1 MRRASFARGTPVG
14 GPHRDLVDRLGRPR
28 LCEQKALHL
37 VAAGEPQQH
46 PLLVG
51 LDAFRQHFH
60 AERVAERDDR
70 LDDGAGMA
78 GRAQRA
84 DEGAIDLDLAERE
97 FLQVAQARIAG
108 AEIVERD
115 ADAER
120 AQRFEPLQGLLR
132 VVDQNPFGHFEN
144 DARRR
149 DAAFGNDGGDQIDQL
164 AVADLDRRQ
173 VHRHGQ
179 VRPAYAIG
187 QRAAQHEFAE
197 LGHQAAL
204 LGERNEDRRPD
215 GTARRMGPA
224 QQRLDPDHD
233 AAGGGDHGLIMDVE
247 AARGERGFKLA
258 PNEAL
263 FGIFR
268 LDIRLEAPHHA
279 AAVAL
284 GGAQREIGTA
294 AELVGGAAVVR
305 RLRDADAGADLPVL
319 LHEDRP
325 LQRHPQCLGE
335 HACSLRILAAH
346 DDGEFVVVEAAEL
359 GAGRQARVQTFGN
372 AFQQRIAA

>member
-1 MRRASFARGTPVG
+1 MRGAPTG

-28 LCEQKALHL
+28 FCEQKALHL

-46 PLLVG
+46 ALLVG
-51 LDAFRQHFH
+51 LDAFGQHFH
-60 AERVAERDDR
+60 AERMAERDDR

-78 GRAQRA
+78 GGAQRA
-84 DEGAIDLDLAERE
+84 DEGAVDLDLAERE

-115 ADAER
+115 AHPER

-132 VVDQNPFGHFEN
+132 VVDQNPFGHFED

-149 DAAFGNDGGDQIDQL
+149 DAALGDDGGDQIDQL

-179 VRPAYAIG
+179 VRPAHAIG

-215 GTARRMGPA
+215 GAARRMGPA
-224 QQRLDPDHD
+224 QQRLDPDHG

-268 LDIRLEAPHHA
+268 LDGRLEAPHHA
-279 AAVAL
+279 AAFAL

-305 RLRDADAGADLPVL
+305 RLRNADAGADLPVL

-325 LQRHPQCLGE
+325 LQRHLQCLSE
-335 HACSLRILAAH
+335 HACGLRIFAAH

-359 GAGRQARVQTFGN
+359 GAGRQAGVQTFGN

>member
-1 MRRASFARGTPVG
+1 MLTPSARNASSRCKVSCGSSISTPSVTSKMT
-14 GPHRDLVDRLGRPR
+14 R
-28 LCEQKALHL
+28 
-37 VAAGEPQQH
+37 
-46 PLLVG
+46 
-51 LDAFRQHFH
+51 
-60 AERVAERDDR
+60 
-70 LDDGAGMA
+70 DGAMPLSA
-78 GRAQRA
+78 MT
-84 DEGAIDLDLAERE
+84 
-97 FLQVAQARIAG
+97 AR
-108 AEIVERD
+108 
-115 ADAER
+115 
-120 AQRFEPLQGLLR
+120 
-132 VVDQNPFGHFEN
+132 
-144 DARRR
+144 
-149 DAAFGNDGGDQIDQL
+149 DQIDQL

-179 VRPAYAIG
+179 VRPAHAIG

-215 GTARRMGPA
+215 GAARRMGPA
-224 QQRLDPDHD
+224 QQRLDPDHG

-263 FGIFR
+263 FGIFH

-284 GGAQREIGTA
+284 GGAQREIGAA

-305 RLRDADAGADLPVL
+305 RLRNADAGADLPVL

-325 LQRHPQCLGE
+325 LQRRPQRLGE
-335 HACSLRILAAH
+335 HACGLRIFAAH

-359 GAGRQARVQTFGN
+359 GAGRQAGVKTFGN